1 MGVVKLFLFEQTVPL
16 VILNILHAINY
27 TLKRLVAIEMPTKL
41 LQISMN

>member
-16 VILNILHAINY
+16 VILTILHAIHY